1 MCDVLNIGCLGC
13 WMFGMRNV
21 RDVGCLECGLPGM
34 WDVWDVG
41 CLECAIL
48 GMCNFG
54 IWVVKNVEYWG
65 CRVFGM

>member
-1 MCDVLNIGCLGC
+1 
-13 WMFGMRNV
+13 MFGMRNV

-54 IWVVKNVEYWG
+54 IWVVKNVEY
-65 CRVFGM
+65 